1 MSFATL
7 STSMGDRFGGK
18 FYFDRH
24 VRGPLLIRFLA
35 KYQVEV
41 IALVTIVGTE
51 VARPSDTN

>member
-1 MSFATL
+1 
-7 STSMGDRFGGK
+7 MGDGFGGK

-35 KYQVEV
+35 KYQAEV